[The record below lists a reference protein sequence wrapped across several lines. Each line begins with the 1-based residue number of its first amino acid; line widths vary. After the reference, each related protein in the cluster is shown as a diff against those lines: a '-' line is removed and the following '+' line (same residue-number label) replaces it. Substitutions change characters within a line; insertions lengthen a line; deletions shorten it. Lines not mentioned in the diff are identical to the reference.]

1 MYGYMDGFFIFLQ
14 TEKNA
19 SPHTIKS
26 YDNDLYDG
34 LMFFSK
40 TLAREDYTIHP
51 SQITKDLF
59 RSYLADLHARLKS
72 GATIARRMSSWR
84 SFFRYLCR
92 ERVLDDNPLS
102 RVSIPKR
109 GRKLPRFLAEVEMKR
124 LVEYPDRQKLLGA
137 RDQAVLETLYST
149 GIRVSELV
157 RIDIV
162 DIDLNRGTIKV
173 TAKGNRER
181 LVPLGNYAVEA
192 VRYYMHQVRPLLMDG
207 KKGGQYALFLN
218 KQGRRLTD
226 RGVRWLVKKYIQQ
239 LPLNVK
245 TSPHTFRHSYAT
257 HLLDNGADL
266 RSVQEL
272 LGHARLST
280 TQIYTHLSKERI
292 KRVYDKCHPRA

>member
-1 MYGYMDGFFIFLQ
+1 MYGYIDGFFIYLQ

-34 LMFFSK
+34 LMFFAK
-40 TLAREDYTIHP
+40 VMGIEDYAIHP
-51 SQITKDLF
+51 SQITKDIF
-59 RSYLADLHARLKS
+59 RSYLADLHGRLKS

-92 ERVLDDNPLS
+92 EGVLEDNPLD
-102 RVSIPKR
+102 RVCIPKR
-109 GRKLPRFLAEVEMKR
+109 DRKLPHFLSEIEMKR

-137 RDQAVLETLYST
+137 RNQAVLETLYST

-157 RIDIV
+157 HIDIG

-181 LVPLGNYAVEA
+181 LVPLGSYAVEA
-192 VRYYMHQVRPLLMDG
+192 VRHYMHQVRPLLMDG
-207 KKGGQYALFLN
+207 KKGCQYALFIN
-218 KQGRRLTD
+218 NRGKRLSD
-226 RGVRWLVKKYIQQ
+226 RGVRWLVKQYVQQ
-239 LPLNVK
+239 LQLQIK

-292 KRVYDKCHPRA
+292 KRVYDQCHPRA

>member
-1 MYGYMDGFFIFLQ
+1 MYSYMDSFFIYLQ

-19 SPHTIKS
+19 SLHTIKS
-26 YDNDLYDG
+26 YNNDLYDG
-34 LMFFSK
+34 LTFFSK
-40 TLAREDYTIHP
+40 ATGKEDYTIHP
-51 SQITKDLF
+51 SQINKDLF

-72 GATIARRMSSWR
+72 GATIARRVSSWR

-92 ERVLDDNPLS
+92 EEVLKDNPLAG
-102 RVSIPKR
+102 VCIPKR
-109 GRKLPRFLAEVEMKR
+109 DRKLPHFLSEMEMKM
-124 LVEYPDRQKLLGA
+124 LVEYPKRQKLLGA

-157 RIDIV
+157 HIDIGE
-162 DIDLNRGTIKV
+162 IDLNRGIIKI

-181 LVPLGNYAVEA
+181 LVPVGSYAVEA

-207 KKGGQYALFLN
+207 NKGGQYALFLN
-218 KQGRRLTD
+218 NKGRRITD
-226 RGVRWLVKKYIQQ
+226 RGVRWLVKQYIRNLQ
-239 LPLNVK
+239 LYGK

-272 LGHARLST
+272 LGHERLST

-292 KRVYDKCHPRA
+292 KRVYDQCHPRA

>member
-1 MYGYMDGFFIFLQ
+1 MYSYFDGFFVYLL

-34 LMFFSK
+34 LTFF
-40 TLAREDYTIHP
+40 ARLMGIEDHKLQP
-51 SQITKDLF
+51 AQVTKEVF
-59 RSYLADLHARLKS
+59 RSYLRDMHAQQKS

-84 SFFRYLCR
+84 SFYKYLCR
-92 ERVLDDNPLS
+92 EGVLKENPLA
-102 RVSIPKR
+102 RISIPKR
-109 GRKLPRFLAEVEMKR
+109 VRKLPYFLVQAEMNR
-124 LVEYPDRQKLLGA
+124 LLACPERQKLLGA
-137 RDQAVLETLYST
+137 RDQAILETLYST

-157 RIDIV
+157 SIDID
-162 DIDLNRGTIKV
+162 DIDLSRGNVKV
-173 TAKGNRER
+173 IAKGNRER
-181 LVPLGNYAVEA
+181 LVPLGSYAVEA

-207 KKGGQYALFLN
+207 EKGRQSALFLN
-218 KQGRRLTD
+218 NKGRRLTE
-226 RGVRWLVKKYIQQ
+226 RGVRWLIQQ
-239 LPLNVK
+239 YVQQLQLQAN

-280 TQIYTHLSKERI
+280 TQIYTHLTKEHI
-292 KRVYDKCHPRA
+292 KRVYDLCHPRA